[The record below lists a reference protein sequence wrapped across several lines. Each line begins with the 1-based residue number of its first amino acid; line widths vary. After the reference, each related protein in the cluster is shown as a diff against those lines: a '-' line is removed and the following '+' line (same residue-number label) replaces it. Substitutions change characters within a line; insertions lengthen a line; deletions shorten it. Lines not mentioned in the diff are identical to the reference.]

1 MARLSER
8 MKLKKKMKRRLNL
21 SLRGR
26 AEIARYSK
34 QGELLGIIGPKFN
47 TITAEGF
54 DEFLLNIAGTSS
66 KDNNGQGPH
75 LDANNASVG
84 INNSATPG
92 SYVFTQEG
100 TDVGPGPGTTTKS
113 SPTYAMTW
121 EWWDISANTYVNANW
136 MHVTYGDPTA
146 LGGIEGEYA
155 FSAVEISAGNKP
167 NDENWLYRYTLEL
180 YSSDTDFTDAGLLN
194 LMNLFTG
201 DLATHLTS
209 AGIRL
214 RPTSGAGSGSEL
226 SGSDATPDSNP
237 SVDTGDDDI
246 TWVWTI
252 ADGTFNGT
260 WAGTKIK
267 IGSTF
272 TTDLRWGGCKTDGTS
287 CGTKSSGEEW
297 EYTYIISVAQ
307 GS

>member
-1 MARLSER
+1 

-34 QGELLGIIGPKFN
+34 QGVLLGTIGPKYN

-54 DEFLLNIAGTSS
+54 DEFLLNIAGTSA
-66 KDNNGQGPH
+66 KDYNTQGPH
-75 LDANNASVG
+75 LDATNASVRIG
-84 INNSATPG
+84 NSSDPDTA
-92 SYVFTQEG
+92 YVFTQEG
-100 TDVGPGPGTTTKS
+100 VDVGPTFATTTKP
-113 SPTYAMTW
+113 SPAYALLW
-121 EWWDISANTYVNANW
+121 EWWDISANTYSNANW
-136 MHVTYGDPTA
+136 MHMMYGDPTVD
-146 LGGIEGEYA
+146 LTMPMDGEYV
-155 FSAVEISAGNKP
+155 FSSVEISAGNKP

-180 YSSDTDFTDAGLLN
+180 YSSDTDFTDAGLTH
-194 LMNLFTG
+194 LMNLFVG
-201 DLATHLTS
+201 FSALHLTS

-214 RPTSGAGSGSEL
+214 RPTTGAGSGSEL
-226 SGSDATPDSNP
+226 SGSDATPDGNP
-237 SVDTGDDDI
+237 TVDTGDDDI

-267 IGSTF
+267 VGTSF
-272 TTDLRWGGCKTDGTS
+272 STDLRWGGCKTDGTS

-307 GS
+307 GA